1 MGNILKTLAEKKREL
16 SPMFVRIVDYVIQ
29 HPEKVMSETITNTAE
44 KAGVSVGTISRFC
57 KEIGFGSFTDFKVA
71 IARSHQHPNP
81 SETAAEGSYSGLK
94 ELMSII
100 DANLSIADQDH
111 IEAAARLI
119 HDSNHVLLLGAQTSS
134 CALEFVRD
142 NLIRLGILAIRIN
155 DVHDVLSCA
164 LEGKQSTAIVF
175 SDELVSE
182 TTIGLLAELRES
194 KVNIIS
200 LGKNSMSPVMSIS
213 DITLIPISNDHTKPG
228 FGLPKVIG
236 ELLLSDMLLR
246 HLVELDEKYPESL
259 NKNAQRSFSIQ
270 AVIHGLSKK
279 FM

>member
-1 MGNILKTLAEKKREL
+1 
-16 SPMFVRIVDYVIQ
+16 MFVRIVDYVIQ
-29 HPEKVMSETITNTAE
+29 YPEEVMSETITNTAE

-71 IARSHQHPNP
+71 IARSYNQSTPI
-81 SETAAEGSYSGLK
+81 ETDPEESYTGLK
-94 ELMSII
+94 ELMSIV
-100 DANLSIADQDH
+100 DANLSIANQDQ
-111 IEAAARLI
+111 IKRAAQLI
-119 HDSNHVLLLGAQTSS
+119 HNSNHVLLLGAQTAS
-134 CALEFVRD
+134 CSLEFLRD

-155 DVHDVLSCA
+155 DAHDILSCS

-175 SDELVSE
+175 SDELISE
-182 TTIGLLAELRES
+182 TTIGLLSELRDS

-213 DITLIPISNDHTKPG
+213 DVALNPISNDHTKPG

-236 ELLLSDMLLR
+236 ELLISDMILR
-246 HLVELDEKYPESL
+246 HLVDMDKKYPDSL